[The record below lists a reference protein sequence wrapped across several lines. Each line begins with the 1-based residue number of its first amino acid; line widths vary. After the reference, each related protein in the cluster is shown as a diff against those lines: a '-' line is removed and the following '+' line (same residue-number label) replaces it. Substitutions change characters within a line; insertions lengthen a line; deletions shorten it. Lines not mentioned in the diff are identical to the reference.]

1 MKNSTLLFK
10 RELDSNTSVIVT
22 FNYYSQEYQVRLNQ
36 SGVVKYQSTNTLKN
50 AQSICLDYLSI
61 AKSIIKE

>member
-22 FNYYSQEYQVRLNQ
+22 FNDYSKEYQVRLNH
-36 SGVVKYQSTNTLKN
+36 SDGIKYQSANTLEN
-50 AQSICLDYLSI
+50 AQSTCLDYLSI
-61 AKSIIKE
+61 AKSLIKE